1 MFNQTGE
8 NMKKTI
14 LLTLILGMC
23 FIVPNAFAQPYSAG
37 MAADTYDDGSG
48 LAGVAT
54 PNDTAVAQNIH
65 DAINLLLGTAYIK
78 NEQVDSLQVT
88 TGDKFWKDLSTTN
101 NIGTWIFVGITAG
114 NTNTLGVYE
123 ISTPGTQ
130 IPVLPPTPPGYTGFG
145 FSGDGSLASPFV
157 AAMSPFTSGEN
168 FAWYL
173 KSVKPSGST
182 KTWSSDP
189 FASSLYYDNAGLDHM
204 LTYQLAAL
212 SGSTVYVKFG
222 CTNNDVTPLST
233 EVCSSTS
240 TYTFNNPYLIG
251 FEDLAYASGKLGDE
265 DYNDTMF
272 LVDRLYPHTPEPA
285 TMAMLGSGIIGM
297 LGFRRRKQS

>member
-23 FIVPNAFAQPYSAG
+23 FIVSNAFAQPYSPT

-65 DAINLLLGTAYIK
+65 DAINLLLGTVYIK

-88 TGDKFWKDLSTTN
+88 TGDQKWRDLSTTN
-101 NIGTWIFVGITAG
+101 NTGTWTFIGITAG
-114 NTNTLGVYE
+114 NKNTLGVYD

-130 IPVLPPTPPGYTGFG
+130 IPVLPPAPPGYTGFG
-145 FSGDGSLASPFV
+145 FSGDGSLANPFV
-157 AAMSPFTSGEN
+157 AETSPFTSGED

-173 KSVKPSGST
+173 KSVGTSST

-189 FASSLYYDNAGLDHM
+189 FASPLYYDNAGLDHM
-204 LTYQLAAL
+204 LTYHLAAL
-212 SGSTVYVKFG
+212 SGTTVYVKSG
-222 CTNNDVTPLST
+222 CTQNDVTLLYAES
-233 EVCSSTS
+233 CSSVS
-240 TYTFNNPYLIG
+240 TYTFNDPYLIG
-251 FEDLAYASGKLGDE
+251 FEDLAYANKKLGDE

-272 LVDRLYPHTPEPA
+272 LVDRVYPHTPEPA
-285 TMAMLGSGIIGM
+285 TMALLASGLLGM
-297 LGFRRRKQS
+297 AGFRIRRKS